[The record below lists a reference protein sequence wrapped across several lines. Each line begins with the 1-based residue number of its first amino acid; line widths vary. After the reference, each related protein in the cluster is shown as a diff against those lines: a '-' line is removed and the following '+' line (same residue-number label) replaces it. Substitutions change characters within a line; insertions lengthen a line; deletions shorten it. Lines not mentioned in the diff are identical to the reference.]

1 MNTNSNINQT
11 KYLKYKKKY
20 ISLKKQ
26 IGGKCDPLPK
36 EDDRDI
42 ISSENLKNLQPYEI
56 ITIQNVCYKVTNL
69 YNWIFNMGNNDL
81 PTNNPTNNIINYHE
95 RCKLKEAYIRVL
107 QLSQSITTKTS
118 EKKQEQKKENNI
130 AIRIVSYNILSDDL
144 CDFNKYPTAPRGDA
158 QLAIETR
165 IALVQTRLEAEI
177 LDAGIIPVVIGL
189 QEVSVRIASL
199 LHPFFI
205 QRGYT
210 LICVHNDGPNNGW
223 MGCALAIPLA
233 SFDVLET
240 DIDIIARIKS
250 TGYNLNSRSG
260 VPDINDSPTQHPL
273 CEYRLAQSFPQNFI
287 GARLRLKGTDSENSF
302 WCYVTHLPCM
312 YKCNRDIRAQA
323 IQAALISR
331 HVQEHAN
338 GKAYILLGDF
348 NAKPTPGVDGV
359 YKLMTEGCIPS
370 EHIHHPTAWP
380 EFGHHERMRSV
391 YAVALGH
398 EPLFTTYVVKSKTD
412 IVFCEVLDYIFISH
426 HWHVDKV
433 LELPTETIEVAT
445 SKSNMNLTPDKRRA
459 FPMNMEPSDHLML
472 ATTLVL

>member
-1 MNTNSNINQT
+1 MNIHQI

-26 IGGKCDPLPK
+26 IGGECDPLPK
-36 EDDRDI
+36 EDDIDSL
-42 ISSENLKNLQPYEI
+42 SSENLKNLQSYEI

-69 YNWIFNMGNNDL
+69 YNWIFNMGNNVL
-81 PTNNPTNNIINYHE
+81 PTNNPINDHE
-95 RCKLKEAYIRVL
+95 RCKLKEAYTRIL
-107 QLSQSITTKTS
+107 QSSPYIPTTAS
-118 EKKQEQKKENNI
+118 EKKQEQKREHNI
-130 AIRIVSYNILSDDL
+130 SIRIVSYNILSDVL
-144 CDFNKYPTAPRGDA
+144 CDFKKYPTAPNGEV

-165 IALVQTRLEAEI
+165 IALVQARLEAEI
-177 LDAGIIPVVIGL
+177 LAAGTTPVIIGL

-205 QRGYT
+205 KLGYT

-233 SFDVLET
+233 SFDVLDT

-250 TGYNLNSRSG
+250 PGYNLNSRSG
-260 VPDINDSPTQHPL
+260 VPDINDSPTQYPM

-287 GARLRLKGTDSENSF
+287 GARLRLKGTDSEKSF

-323 IQAALISR
+323 IQAALIGR
-331 HVQEHAN
+331 HVQKRAN

-348 NAKPTPGVDGV
+348 NAKPIPGVDGV
-359 YKLMTEGCIPS
+359 YKLMTEGRIPS

-380 EFGHHERMRSV
+380 EFGLHESMRSV
-391 YAVALGH
+391 YADALGH
-398 EPLFTTYVVKSKTD
+398 EPLFTTYVVKSKED

-426 HWHVDKV
+426 HWRVDNV
-433 LELPTETIEVAT
+433 LELPTETINVAT
-445 SKSNMNLTPDKRRA
+445 SKHTVNSTPDKRHA
-459 FPMNMEPSDHLML
+459 FPMNMEPSDHLMI
-472 ATTLVL
+472 ATTLAL